1 MCGEVFFSK
10 LRIVHIV
17 LVREEL
23 FFHGLKFEQEWS
35 IKKLVQCLKEG
46 DIASQK
52 IVIKGKTGNTHPK
65 ESKLKT
71 KSFLPLCCPAEAYK
85 IDQIIGGGDGGSNYE
100 RILNCNVGGIVGGG
114 DGKN

>member
-1 MCGEVFFSK
+1 MRGEVIYSK

-23 FFHGLKFEQEWS
+23 FFRGLKFEQEWS

-52 IVIKGKTGNTHPK
+52 IVIEGETGNTNPE
-65 ESKLKT
+65 ESELKT
-71 KSFLPLCCPAEAYK
+71 KSFLPLSRSADAYK
-85 IDQIIGGGDGGSNYE
+85 ID
-100 RILNCNVGGIVGGG
+100 
-114 DGKN
+114 